1 MSRNNYGVTVLNHT
15 LVWITRTHKQSSFLN
30 VRNIH
35 CPNKVIL
42 CLFILICAAKEF
54 FMKEIIKKR
63 VLEIVNSNLE
73 YEKITMEQCEDDLLE
88 YGMDS
93 IRFIQTIV
101 SLEEEF
107 ECEVPDSKLLLVEM
121 NTINK
126 IYEVLISIDSN
137 ESNIV
142 Y

>member
-1 MSRNNYGVTVLNHT
+1 
-15 LVWITRTHKQSSFLN
+15 
-30 VRNIH
+30 
-35 CPNKVIL
+35 
-42 CLFILICAAKEF
+42 
-54 FMKEIIKKR
+54 MKEIIKKR